1 MKLSHVIAFI
11 AGAAVGYFA
20 ADYLLKDKYE
30 KRFQQEVSSTIKA
43 FKTNKN
49 EGYKKDDEVTLN
61 GEKLKAVSDEVVVAD
76 IKEYAKNIGKHDY
89 SEVNND
95 DKPSEESKDDGIDH
109 TKPYVIT
116 EGEVDAYMNYSITQW
131 NYYADG
137 VLTDENNEV
146 VEDVSTTI
154 GKEAFEYL
162 KKTSE
167 SAIYV
172 RNDLLELDYEIL
184 KNEMTYA
191 ELLEE
196 KPYLK

>member
-11 AGAAVGYFA
+11 AGAAIGYFA
-20 ADYLLKDKYE
+20 ANYLLKDKYE
-30 KRFQQEVSSTIKA
+30 KRFQQEVSSTIEA
-43 FKTNKN
+43 FKSNKN
-49 EGYKKDDEVTLN
+49 EEYKKDDEAN
-61 GEKLKAVSDEVVVAD
+61 FKDEKLKTISDDIVVAD
-76 IKEYAKNIGKHDY
+76 IKEYAKNIGNLNY
-89 SEVNND
+89 SEVKD
-95 DKPSEESKDDGIDH
+95 EKPSEEDEDNIDH

-116 EGEVDAYMNYSITQW
+116 EEEVDAYMNYSITQW

-154 GKEAFEYL
+154 GKEAFEHL

>member
-1 MKLSHVIAFI
+1 MKLSHVIAFVT
-11 AGAAVGYFA
+11 GAAVGYFA
-20 ADYLLKDKYE
+20 ASYLLKDKYE
-30 KRFQQEVSSTIKA
+30 KRFQQEVSSTIEA
-43 FKTNKN
+43 FKSNKN
-49 EGYKKDDEVTLN
+49 EEYKKDDEVN
-61 GEKLKAVSDEVVVAD
+61 FKDEKLKDISDDIVVAD

-89 SEVNND
+89 SEVKD
-95 DKPSEESKDDGIDH
+95 EKPSEEGEDNIDH

-116 EGEVDAYMNYSITQW
+116 EEEVDAYMNYSITQW

>member
-1 MKLSHVIAFI
+1 MKLSHVIAFV

-20 ADYLLKDKYE
+20 TNYLLKDKYE
-30 KRFQQEVSSTIKA
+30 KRFQQEVSSTIEA

-49 EGYKKDDEVTLN
+49 EGYNKNNEVTLKD
-61 GEKLKAVSDEVVVAD
+61 EKLKTVSDEVVVAD

-89 SEVNND
+89 SEVKD
-95 DKPSEESKDDGIDH
+95 DEPSEENKDDGIDH

-116 EGEVDAYMNYSITQW
+116 EEEVDAYMNYSITQW

-154 GKEAFEYL
+154 GKEAFEHL

>member
-1 MKLSHVIAFI
+1 MKLSHVIAFV

-20 ADYLLKDKYE
+20 ANYLLKNKYE
-30 KRFQQEVSSTIKA
+30 KRFQQEVSSTIEA
-43 FKTNKN
+43 FKSNKN
-49 EGYKKDDEVTLN
+49 EEYKKDDEVTHKD
-61 GEKLKAVSDEVVVAD
+61 EKLKTVSDEVVVDD

-89 SEVNND
+89 SEVKD
-95 DKPSEESKDDGIDH
+95 EKPSEESEDNIDH

-116 EGEVDAYMNYSITQW
+116 EEEVDAYMNYSITQW

-162 KKTSE
+162 KNTSE

>member
-49 EGYKKDDEVTLN
+49 EGYKKDDEVALN

-95 DKPSEESKDDGIDH
+95 KPSEESKDDGIDH
-109 TKPYVIT
+109 TKPYIIT
-116 EGEVDAYMNYSITQW
+116 EEEVDAYMNYSITQW

-162 KKTSE
+162 KRTSE
-167 SAIYV
+167 SATYV

-191 ELLEE
+191 ELLEK

>member
-1 MKLSHVIAFI
+1 MKLSHVIAFV

-20 ADYLLKDKYE
+20 ANYLLKDKYE
-30 KRFQQEVSSTIKA
+30 KRFQQEVSSTIEA

-49 EGYKKDDEVTLN
+49 DEHKKDDEVTYN
-61 GEKLKAVSDEVVVAD
+61 NEKLKAVSDEVVVAD

-89 SEVNND
+89 SEVKD
-95 DKPSEESKDDGIDH
+95 DKPSEENKDDNIDH

-116 EGEVDAYMNYSITQW
+116 EEEVDAYMNYSITQW

>member
-1 MKLSHVIAFI
+1 MKFSHVIAFI
-11 AGAAVGYFA
+11 AGAAIGYFA
-20 ADYLLKDKYE
+20 ANYLLKDKYE
-30 KRFQQEVSSTIKA
+30 KRFQQEVSSTIEA
-43 FKTNKN
+43 FKSNKN
-49 EGYKKDDEVTLN
+49 EEYKKDDEVN
-61 GEKLKAVSDEVVVAD
+61 FKDEKPKAVSDDIVVAD
-76 IKEYAKNIGKHDY
+76 IKEYAKNIGNLNY
-89 SEVNND
+89 SEVKD
-95 DKPSEESKDDGIDH
+95 EKPSEEGEDNIDH

-116 EGEVDAYMNYSITQW
+116 EEEVDAYMNYSITQW

-154 GKEAFEYL
+154 GKEAFEHL

>member
-1 MKLSHVIAFI
+1 MKLSHVIAFVV
-11 AGAAVGYFA
+11 GAAVGYFA
-20 ADYLLKDKYE
+20 ANYLLKDKYE
-30 KRFQQEVSSTIKA
+30 KRFQQEVSSTIEA
-43 FKTNKN
+43 FKNNKN
-49 EGYKKDDEVTLN
+49 EEYKKDDEVNLKD
-61 GEKLKAVSDEVVVAD
+61 EKLKAVSDDIVAAD
-76 IKEYAKNIGKHDY
+76 IKEYAKNIGKLNY
-89 SEVNND
+89 SEVKD
-95 DKPSEESKDDGIDH
+95 EKPSEEGEDNIDH

-116 EGEVDAYMNYSITQW
+116 EEEVDAYMNYSITQW

-154 GKEAFEYL
+154 GKEAFEHL
-162 KKTSE
+162 KTTSE

>member
-1 MKLSHVIAFI
+1 MKLSHVIAFV

-20 ADYLLKDKYE
+20 ANYLLKDKYE
-30 KRFQQEVSSTIKA
+30 KRFQQEVSSTIEA
-43 FKTNKN
+43 FKSNKN
-49 EGYKKDDEVTLN
+49 DEYKKDDEVTYN
-61 GEKLKAVSDEVVVAD
+61 NKKFKAVSDEVVVAD

-89 SEVNND
+89 SEVKD
-95 DKPSEESKDDGIDH
+95 DKSSEENKDDDIDH

-116 EGEVDAYMNYSITQW
+116 EEEVDAYMNYSITQW

-154 GKEAFEYL
+154 GKEAFEHL

>member
-1 MKLSHVIAFI
+1 MKLSHVIAFV

-20 ADYLLKDKYE
+20 ANYLLKNKYE
-30 KRFQQEVSSTIKA
+30 KRFQQEVSSTIEA
-43 FKTNKN
+43 FKSN
-49 EGYKKDDEVTLN
+49 KKDDEVTHKD
-61 GEKLKAVSDEVVVAD
+61 EKLKTVSDEVVVDD

-89 SEVNND
+89 SEVKD
-95 DKPSEESKDDGIDH
+95 EKPSEESEDNIDH

-116 EGEVDAYMNYSITQW
+116 EEEVDAYMNYSITQW

>member
-1 MKLSHVIAFI
+1 MKLSHVIAFV

-20 ADYLLKDKYE
+20 ANYLLKDKYE
-30 KRFQQEVSSTIKA
+30 KRFQQEVSSTIEA
-43 FKTNKN
+43 FKSNKN
-49 EGYKKDDEVTLN
+49 EEYKKDDEVN
-61 GEKLKAVSDEVVVAD
+61 FKDEKLKAISDDIVVAD
-76 IKEYAKNIGKHDY
+76 IKEYAKNIGNLNY
-89 SEVNND
+89 SEVKD
-95 DKPSEESKDDGIDH
+95 EKSSEEGEDNIDH

-116 EGEVDAYMNYSITQW
+116 EEEVDAYMNYSITQW

-154 GKEAFEYL
+154 GKEAFEHL

>member
-1 MKLSHVIAFI
+1 MKLSRVIAFV

-20 ADYLLKDKYE
+20 ASYLLKDKYE
-30 KRFQQEVSSTIKA
+30 KRFQQEVSSTIEA
-43 FKTNKN
+43 FKSN
-49 EGYKKDDEVTLN
+49 KKDDEVTHKD
-61 GEKLKAVSDEVVVAD
+61 EKLKAVSDEVVVAD

-89 SEVNND
+89 SEVKD
-95 DKPSEESKDDGIDH
+95 DEPSEENKDDGIDH
-109 TKPYVIT
+109 TKPYMIT
-116 EGEVDAYMNYSITQW
+116 EEEVDAYMNYSITQW

-154 GKEAFEYL
+154 GKEVFEYL
-162 KKTSE
+162 KRTSE

-191 ELLEE
+191 ELLEK

>member
-20 ADYLLKDKYE
+20 ANYLLKDKYE
-30 KRFQQEVSSTIKA
+30 KRFQQEVSSTIEA
-43 FKTNKN
+43 FKSN
-49 EGYKKDDEVTLN
+49 KKDDEVTHKD
-61 GEKLKAVSDEVVVAD
+61 EKLKAISDDIVVAD
-76 IKEYAKNIGKHDY
+76 IKEYAKNIGNLNY
-89 SEVNND
+89 SEVKD
-95 DKPSEESKDDGIDH
+95 DKPSEENKDDDIDH

-116 EGEVDAYMNYSITQW
+116 EEEVDAYMNYSITQW

-154 GKEAFEYL
+154 GKEAFEHL

>member
-1 MKLSHVIAFI
+1 MKLSHVIAFV

-20 ADYLLKDKYE
+20 ANYLLKDKYE
-30 KRFQQEVSSTIKA
+30 KRFQQEVSSTIEA

-49 EGYKKDDEVTLN
+49 DEHKKDDEVTYN
-61 GEKLKAVSDEVVVAD
+61 NEKLKAVSDEVVVAN

-89 SEVNND
+89 SEVKDEKSSEKDED
-95 DKPSEESKDDGIDH
+95 DDIDH

-116 EGEVDAYMNYSITQW
+116 EEEVDAYMNYSITQW

-154 GKEAFEYL
+154 GKEAFEHL

>member
-1 MKLSHVIAFI
+1 MKLSHVIAFVT
-11 AGAAVGYFA
+11 GAAVGYFA
-20 ADYLLKDKYE
+20 ANYLLKDKYE
-30 KRFQQEVSSTIKA
+30 KRFQQEVSSTIEA

-49 EGYKKDDEVTLN
+49 DEHKKDDEVN
-61 GEKLKAVSDEVVVAD
+61 FKDEKLKAISDDIVVDD

-89 SEVNND
+89 SEVKD
-95 DKPSEESKDDGIDH
+95 EKPSEEREDNINH

-116 EGEVDAYMNYSITQW
+116 EEEVDAYMNYSITQW

-154 GKEAFEYL
+154 GKESFEHL

>member
-1 MKLSHVIAFI
+1 MKLSHVIAFV

-20 ADYLLKDKYE
+20 ANYLLKDKYE
-30 KRFQQEVSSTIKA
+30 KRFQQEVSSTIEA
-43 FKTNKN
+43 FKNN
-49 EGYKKDDEVTLN
+49 KKDDEVTHKD
-61 GEKLKAVSDEVVVAD
+61 EKLKAVSDEVVVAD

-89 SEVNND
+89 SEVKD
-95 DKPSEESKDDGIDH
+95 DEPSEKNKDEGIDH
-109 TKPYVIT
+109 AKPYVIT
-116 EGEVDAYMNYSITQW
+116 EEEVDAYMNYSITQW

-146 VEDVSTTI
+146 VEDVSATI
-154 GKEAFEYL
+154 GKEAFEHL

>member
-1 MKLSHVIAFI
+1 MKLSHVIAFV

-20 ADYLLKDKYE
+20 ANYLLKDKYE
-30 KRFQQEVSSTIKA
+30 KRFQQEVSSTIEA
-43 FKTNKN
+43 FKSN
-49 EGYKKDDEVTLN
+49 KKDDEVTHKD
-61 GEKLKAVSDEVVVAD
+61 EKLKAVSDDNVVAD
-76 IKEYAKNIGKHDY
+76 IKEYAKNIGNLNY
-89 SEVNND
+89 SEVKD
-95 DKPSEESKDDGIDH
+95 EKPSEEREDNIDH

-116 EGEVDAYMNYSITQW
+116 EEEVDAYMNYSITQW

-154 GKEAFEYL
+154 GKEAFEHL

>member
-1 MKLSHVIAFI
+1 MKLSHVIAFV
-11 AGAAVGYFA
+11 AGAVIGYFT

-30 KRFQQEVSSTIKA
+30 KRFQQEVSSTIEA

-49 EGYKKDDEVTLN
+49 EGYNKNNEVTFN

-95 DKPSEESKDDGIDH
+95 KPYEESKDDDIDH
-109 TKPYVIT
+109 TKPYIIT
-116 EGEVDAYMNYSITQW
+116 EEEVDAYMNYSITQW

-162 KKTSE
+162 KRTSE

-191 ELLEE
+191 ELLEK

>member
-1 MKLSHVIAFI
+1 MKLSHVIAFV

-20 ADYLLKDKYE
+20 ANYLLKDKYE
-30 KRFQQEVSSTIKA
+30 KRFQQEVSSTIEA
-43 FKTNKN
+43 FKSN
-49 EGYKKDDEVTLN
+49 KKDDEVTHKD
-61 GEKLKAVSDEVVVAD
+61 EKLKAVSDEVVVAD

-89 SEVNND
+89 SEVKD

-116 EGEVDAYMNYSITQW
+116 EDEVDAYMNYSITQW

-154 GKEAFEYL
+154 GKEAFEHL

>member
-1 MKLSHVIAFI
+1 MKLSHVIAFV
-11 AGAAVGYFA
+11 AGAVVGYFT

-43 FKTNKN
+43 FKNNKN
-49 EGYKKDDEVTLN
+49 EEYKKDDEVN
-61 GEKLKAVSDEVVVAD
+61 FKDEKLKAISDDIVVAD

-89 SEVNND
+89 SEVNNN
-95 DKPSEESKDDGIDH
+95 KPSEESKDDGIDH
-109 TKPYVIT
+109 TKPYIIT
-116 EGEVDAYMNYSITQW
+116 EEEVDAYMNYSITQW

-137 VLTDENNEV
+137 VLTDENNDI
-146 VEDVSTTI
+146 VENVSTTI

-162 KKTSE
+162 KNTSE

-172 RNDLLELDYEIL
+172 RNDFLELDYEIL

-191 ELLEE
+191 ELLEK

>member
-1 MKLSHVIAFI
+1 MKLSHVIAFV

-20 ADYLLKDKYE
+20 ANYLLKDKYE
-30 KRFQQEVSSTIKA
+30 KRFQKEVSSTIEA
-43 FKTNKN
+43 FKSNKN
-49 EGYKKDDEVTLN
+49 EEYKKDDEVN
-61 GEKLKAVSDEVVVAD
+61 FKDEKLKDISDDIVVAD

-89 SEVNND
+89 SEVKD
-95 DKPSEESKDDGIDH
+95 EKPSEEGEDNIDH
-109 TKPYVIT
+109 TKPYIIT
-116 EGEVDAYMNYSITQW
+116 EEEVDAYMNYSITQW

-162 KKTSE
+162 KRTSE

>member
-1 MKLSHVIAFI
+1 MKLSHVIAFV

-20 ADYLLKDKYE
+20 ANYLLKDKYE
-30 KRFQQEVSSTIKA
+30 KRFQQEVSSTIEA
-43 FKTNKN
+43 FKSN
-49 EGYKKDDEVTLN
+49 KKDDEVTHKD
-61 GEKLKAVSDEVVVAD
+61 EKLKAVSDEVVVAD

-89 SEVNND
+89 SEVKD
-95 DKPSEESKDDGIDH
+95 DKPSEKNKDDGIDH

-116 EGEVDAYMNYSITQW
+116 EEEVDAYMNYSITQW

-154 GKEAFEYL
+154 GKEAFEHL

>member
-1 MKLSHVIAFI
+1 MKLSHVIAFV
-11 AGAAVGYFA
+11 AGAAVGYFSA
-20 ADYLLKDKYE
+20 NYLLKDKYE
-30 KRFQQEVSSTIKA
+30 KRFQQEVSSTIEA

-49 EGYKKDDEVTLN
+49 EEYKKSDEVTLN
-61 GEKLKAVSDEVVVAD
+61 GEKLKAVSDEVVVAN

-89 SEVNND
+89 SEVND

-116 EGEVDAYMNYSITQW
+116 EEEVDAYMNYSITQW

-137 VLTDENNEV
+137 VLTDENNEI

-154 GKEAFEYL
+154 GKEAFEHL

>member
-116 EGEVDAYMNYSITQW
+116 EEEVDAYMNYSITQW

>member
-1 MKLSHVIAFI
+1 MKLSHVIAFV
-11 AGAAVGYFA
+11 AGVAVGYFA
-20 ADYLLKDKYE
+20 ANYLLKDKYE
-30 KRFQQEVSSTIKA
+30 KRFQQEVSSTIEA
-43 FKTNKN
+43 FKSNKN
-49 EGYKKDDEVTLN
+49 EEYKKDDEVN
-61 GEKLKAVSDEVVVAD
+61 FKDEKLKDISDDIVVAD
-76 IKEYAKNIGKHDY
+76 IKEYAKNIGNLNY
-89 SEVNND
+89 SEVKD
-95 DKPSEESKDDGIDH
+95 EKPSEEEDNIDH

-116 EGEVDAYMNYSITQW
+116 EEEVDAYMNYSITQW

-154 GKEAFEYL
+154 GKEAFEHL

-184 KNEMTYA
+184 KNKMTYA